1 MTSGNFFNFTYNL
14 THESVE
20 IPHLKFTVLMT
31 LSSVEVFFFFNKLQ
45 DFVISN
51 FSSTFVLLLI
61 LYCSVL
67 CFFLSTVFLYLTFFL
82 FFHIFQ

>member
-1 MTSGNFFNFTYNL
+1 MTSRNFFNFTYNL

-20 IPHLKFTVLMT
+20 IPPLKFAVLMT

-45 DFVISN
+45 DFVISD

-61 LYCSVL
+61 LYCSDL
-67 CFFLSTVFLYLTFFL
+67 CFFSTVFLYLTFFL

>member
-20 IPHLKFTVLMT
+20 IPPLKFAVLMT

-45 DFVISN
+45 NFVISD
-51 FSSTFVLLLI
+51 FSTSFVLWLI
-61 LYCSVL
+61 LYCLVL
-67 CFFLSTVFLYLTFFL
+67 CFFRYRVL
-82 FFHIFQ
+82 

>member
-1 MTSGNFFNFTYNL
+1 MTSRNFFNFTYNL

-20 IPHLKFTVLMT
+20 IPPLKFAVLMT
-31 LSSVEVFFFFNKLQ
+31 LSSVEVFFFNKLQ

-67 CFFLSTVFLYLTFFL
+67 CFF
-82 FFHIFQ
+82 